1 MRHSRSL
8 VALLILPPLLPAS
21 SRAAGSLIPLDIVF
35 ESHVRFET
43 RQPYNHASAVVVE
56 NATRVEEANGDL
68 TDLLVRSAHLQ
79 RRANHSSRAS
89 YSSNSFATFESSHRQ
104 GGEQSAER
112 FRFSSDYAMTTTLDS
127 TIRVSPSSNFFY
139 IISAESLVVTDVFRS
154 LRLTPQ
160 EPVRIRLEFGGGT
173 TGMDF
178 RAMRPVLVFGPSP
191 YSPQFETIEP
201 FFSLS
206 NENYHQISGTNAF
219 WEAGTADGIH
229 YLIEGSGGNDGLT
242 LDITLTPDGTEMP
255 WELELSWYLWRDT
268 KFTHGPFTTGTR
280 SASFSASLSLHES
293 VEVWLVPE
301 PSAFG
306 FSCIGLAG
314 ILLRRRR
321 S

>member
-1 MRHSRSL
+1 MRHSRPL
-8 VALLILPPLLPAS
+8 VALLFLLPLLPAS

-35 ESHVRFET
+35 ESHVQFET

-56 NATRVEEANGDL
+56 NASRVEESNGDV
-68 TDLLVRSAHLQ
+68 TDLLERSAHLQ
-79 RRANHSSRAS
+79 QSASHASGAS

-104 GGEQSAER
+104 GGEQSAEH
-112 FRFSSDYAMTTTLDS
+112 FRFSSDYAMSTTLDS
-127 TIRVSPSSNFFY
+127 SIRVSPGSKFFY
-139 IISAESLVVTDVFRS
+139 IIHAESLVVTNLFRS
-154 LRLTPQ
+154 LRLTPHQ
-160 EPVRIRLEFGGGT
+160 PVRIRLEFGGGT

-178 RAMRPVLVFGPSP
+178 RTMRPVLVFGPSP
-191 YSPQFETIEP
+191 YSPQYETIEA

-206 NENYHQISGTNAF
+206 NENYHRISGINPF
-219 WEAGTADGIH
+219 LESGTADGIH
-229 YLIEGSGGNDGLT
+229 YLIEGSGGDDGLA

-280 SASFSASLSLHES
+280 SASFSANLALHES

-301 PSAFG
+301 PSAFVLCCTG
-306 FSCIGLAG
+306 FAG
-314 ILLRRRR
+314 ILLRRKR